1 MGLGVLRPQA
11 SRNWGLRRGPILPPE
26 DTTSAR
32 PGVRN
37 WTGGAWSV
45 GRKGCWGGAAD
56 SGVPGTGT
64 ELPAEQPVGGGAG
77 WPPARCPLSPPQLLA
92 PGRRHRVH
100 IVPPLH
106 PALPAQSPIHLPHAS
121 ALRDPEPKSGRAWVC
136 VCPGSAGGAGVREA
150 LGGCWRGGP
159 SSRGPRRCGSGYI

>member
-56 SGVPGTGT
+56 SGVPG
-64 ELPAEQPVGGGAG
+64 GGGLEQ
-77 WPPARCPLSPPQLLA
+77 RCP
-92 PGRRHRVH
+92 RRS
-100 IVPPLH
+100 LW
-106 PALPAQSPIHLPHAS
+106 
-121 ALRDPEPKSGRAWVC
+121 E
-136 VCPGSAGGAGVREA
+136 AG
-150 LGGCWRGGP
+150 RGGP
-159 SSRGPRRCGSGYI
+159 QLGARCLLPSS